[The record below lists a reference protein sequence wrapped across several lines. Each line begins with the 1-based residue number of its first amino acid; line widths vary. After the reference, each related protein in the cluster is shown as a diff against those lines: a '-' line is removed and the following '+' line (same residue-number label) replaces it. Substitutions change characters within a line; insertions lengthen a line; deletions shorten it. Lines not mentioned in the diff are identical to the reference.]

1 MKVTSFNYNR
11 FYKCIIWDG
20 MVILQQPASI
30 QLTLFDRV
38 AEFVFEIV
46 LTKKILYLVTVQY
59 KPGSIKSLER
69 EKRKASDGTMRAQIE
84 KRKQK
89 R

>member
-1 MKVTSFNYNR
+1 
-11 FYKCIIWDG
+11 

>member
-1 MKVTSFNYNR
+1 
-11 FYKCIIWDG
+11 

-46 LTKKILYLVTVQY
+46 LTKKILYLVTAQY
-59 KPGSIKSLER
+59 KPGLIKSLER

>member
-1 MKVTSFNYNR
+1 
-11 FYKCIIWDG
+11 

-46 LTKKILYLVTVQY
+46 LTKKILYLVTVKY

>member
-1 MKVTSFNYNR
+1 
-11 FYKCIIWDG
+11 

-38 AEFVFEIV
+38 AEFVSEIV
-46 LTKKILYLVTVQY
+46 LTKKILYLVTAQY

-69 EKRKASDGTMRAQIE
+69 EKRKAFDGTMRAQIE

>member
-1 MKVTSFNYNR
+1 
-11 FYKCIIWDG
+11 

-38 AEFVFEIV
+38 AEFVSEIV

-69 EKRKASDGTMRAQIE
+69 EKRKAFDGTMRAQIE